1 MYQEK
6 KKEKKKIQE
15 WCNKWRMK
23 LSLGKTEVTLFRT
36 KDTCERDEKE
46 CVCKANGEELKY
58 NPNPKILGIT
68 LDEQLN
74 FQEHVNKTEKKASIA
89 LSILREV
96 KGISRISSKKLIELY
111 VTLIRSVIEYGCL
124 L

>member
-1 MYQEK
+1 MKELK
-6 KKEKKKIQE
+6 KSVFA
-15 WCNKWRMK
+15 RPM
-23 LSLGKTEVTLFRT
+23 V
-36 KDTCERDEKE
+36 
-46 CVCKANGEELKY
+46 KY

-74 FQEHVNKTEKKASIA
+74 FQEHVDKTEKKASIA

-96 KGISRISSKKLIELY
+96 KGIPRISLKKLIELY

-124 L
+124 VWQTVARPDIRKLT